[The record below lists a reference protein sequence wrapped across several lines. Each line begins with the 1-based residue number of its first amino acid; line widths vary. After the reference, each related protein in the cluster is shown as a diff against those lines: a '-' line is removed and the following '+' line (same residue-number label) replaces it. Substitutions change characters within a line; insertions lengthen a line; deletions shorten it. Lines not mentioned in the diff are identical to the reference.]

1 MSIGN
6 INDFYPKFSYLYI
19 TNLPHLILKSIRKIL
34 DMDQFIEKTNC
45 IDCKRVSDCFIQKID
60 DSGEFFKQQKVQIN
74 YKKGETIIKEGTYV
88 SSIFYVLDGLV
99 KLYLEGSNKN
109 IIIKLLNSS
118 DFLGLSSLF
127 GDNTYHFS
135 ATALSDT
142 TICSIEQKNLLNL
155 LSESCKFSNE
165 AARWYCENYN
175 LMYTKCSNLGL
186 KQLNGKLANS
196 LLYLAQDK
204 FKSDDIYSH
213 LTRKD
218 LAELSGMAVESVV
231 RILSEFSD
239 DKIIKLNGKKIEILD
254 IEMLRKISR
263 TG

>member
-1 MSIGN
+1 
-6 INDFYPKFSYLYI
+6 
-19 TNLPHLILKSIRKIL
+19 
-34 DMDQFIEKTNC
+34 
-45 IDCKRVSDCFIQKID
+45 
-60 DSGEFFKQQKVQIN
+60 
-74 YKKGETIIKEGTYV
+74 
-88 SSIFYVLDGLV
+88 
-99 KLYLEGSNKN
+99 
-109 IIIKLLNSS
+109 
-118 DFLGLSSLF
+118 
-127 GDNTYHFS
+127 
-135 ATALSDT
+135 
-142 TICSIEQKNLLNL
+142 
-155 LSESCKFSNE
+155 
-165 AARWYCENYN
+165 
-175 LMYTKCSNLGL
+175 MYTKCSNLGL